1 MKIANAEALKHHFE
15 NLVDVKLFTPA
26 QILTII
32 DTFSIE
38 IPAGTKMI
46 LPRGEAKDV
55 VYTNL
60 QEIMNRKPEIVGGGR
75 RYTNDR

>member
-32 DTFSIE
+32 DTFSIT
-38 IPAGTKMI
+38 IPEGTKLVMT
-46 LPRGEAKDV
+46 RSEGREMVKE
-55 VYTNL
+55 NL
-60 QEIMNRKPEIVGGGR
+60 EDLLNRKPEIVGGGR